1 MDIFNINER
10 DKKGLVGW
18 FLVSI
23 ITGLLALP
31 VMIGREYYQ
40 WKHYYL
46 PNFEWED
53 VIRYSIVILLGSAIN
68 YSLLYLIF

>member
-1 MDIFNINER
+1 MDLLNINER
-10 DKKGLVGW
+10 DKKGLIGW

-31 VMIGREYYQ
+31 VMVGREYYQ

-46 PNFEWED
+46 SNFEWED

>member
-31 VMIGREYYQ
+31 VMIGREYY
-40 WKHYYL
+40 
-46 PNFEWED
+46 
-53 VIRYSIVILLGSAIN
+53 
-68 YSLLYLIF
+68 